1 MNQAIE
7 NYGPITASP
16 EGEIPFYY
24 EAGRGFPLVLL
35 HGIGSSGAS
44 WVGQLRAL
52 SRNHRVLAWDAPGYM
67 KSAPL
72 PQAAPVAVDYAHKL
86 RALLDYLDL
95 RSCYLLGHSLGAL
108 IAGSFAKMWPKQV
121 AGLILADPAQGY
133 ARASEDVRNE
143 KLSSRLAAF
152 QKLGVAEFA
161 KTRGPKLLSDMAS
174 DAQIELVCETM
185 SQLNENGYKQ
195 AARMLASGDLLAD
208 AEQFHG
214 PILVLCGSEDSI
226 TPPDSAHKL
235 AAALRSAQYQTI
247 EGAGHASYIEQPEQ
261 FNESVLTFIDSD
273 SANKRRD

>member
-1 MNQAIE
+1 MNQATE

-72 PQAAPVAVDYAHKL
+72 LQAAPVAADYARKL
-86 RALLDYLDL
+86 NALLDYLDI

-108 IAGSFAKMWPKQV
+108 IAGSFVKMWPKRV

-133 ARASEDVRNE
+133 ASAFEDVRNE
-143 KLSSRLAAF
+143 KFSSRLEAF

-174 DAQIELVCETM
+174 DAQIELVCEIM
-185 SQLNENGYKQ
+185 SQLNEDGYEQ
-195 AARMLASGDLLAD
+195 AARMLASGDLLGD
-208 AEQFHG
+208 AKHFNG
-214 PILVLCGSEDSI
+214 PTLVLCGSEDTI
-226 TPPDSAHKL
+226 TPPGGAREL

-261 FNESVLTFIDSD
+261 FNAAVLKFIDSHK
-273 SANKRRD
+273 ANTR